1 MVVLVLYRFT
11 AFVSQPLFSSF
22 PKMDQG
28 TSKTFCHVD
37 VMLGILQ
44 KKKKKKKKNVD
55 GADTERLTPSEI
67 ALEIKRET

>member
-44 KKKKKKKKNVD
+44 KKKK
-55 GADTERLTPSEI
+55 ER
-67 ALEIKRET
+67 KRGRS